1 MRRYWRGAVCARMR
15 EERLGRTYNVIPVA
29 PADYRRLAEQRL
41 PRFLFDYIDGGANA
55 EVTLAANA
63 AGFRDIV
70 LRQRVMR
77 DVSTIDTSTVLSGEQ
92 AAMPVIL
99 APVGMAGM
107 MARRGETQA
116 VRAANATGVPFTLS
130 TVAVCDLAEV
140 KNAASKPFW
149 FQLYMMRDREV
160 VKDLLARAEAAGC
173 TTLAFTV
180 DLAVTGLRHRDLR
193 NGALSQSLRA
203 KTVKAWEIVRHPHWL
218 LDVALQGK
226 PHGFGNLSDRVPD
239 PTRLEAFTA
248 WVASQFDTSV
258 TWKDIEWLRSV
269 WKGRLLIKGVLEP
282 DDARAAVAAGADGV
296 IVSNHG
302 GRQLDGV
309 ASSISKLPG
318 VVAAVGG
325 HAEVYMDGG
334 VRSGVDVFKAVALG
348 ARGVM
353 IGRPWVWALA
363 AGGEKAVSDM
373 LAIMRQELRI
383 AMALSGI
390 NRIDE
395 IGRDAIDTAPPFA

>member
-1 MRRYWRGAVCARMR
+1 MR

-383 AMALSGI
+383 AMALSGV

>member
-1 MRRYWRGAVCARMR
+1 MKPDLRPLAVAMLLALPARAEPPLTVDTVIAHAQAEPRTFTLTGEVVAHETLSAAFPTGGRITEMRVSAGDRVAKGA
-15 EERLGRTYNVIPVA
+15 T
-29 PADYRRLAEQRL
+29 LAEVDSVQ
-41 PRFLFDYIDGGANA
+41 
-55 EVTLAANA
+55 
-63 AGFRDIV
+63 
-70 LRQRVMR
+70 
-77 DVSTIDTSTVLSGEQ
+77 Q
-92 AAMPVIL
+92 A
-99 APVGMAGM
+99 
-107 MARRGETQA
+107 QA

>member
-203 KTVKAWEIVRHPHWL
+203 KTVKSWEIVRHPHWL

-269 WKGRLLIKGVLEP
+269 WKDRLLIKGVLEP

>member
-1 MRRYWRGAVCARMR
+1 MR